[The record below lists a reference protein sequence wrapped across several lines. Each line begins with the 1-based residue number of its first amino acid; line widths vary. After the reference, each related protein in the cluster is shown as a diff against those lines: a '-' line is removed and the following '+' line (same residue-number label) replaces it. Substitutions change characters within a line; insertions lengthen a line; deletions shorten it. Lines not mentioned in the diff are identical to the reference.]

1 MLQAK
6 KQLKENQITEA
17 AERVFSRIGYKNA
30 KMEQIASEAGI
41 TKVTLYSY
49 FQSKENLYMAITYRV
64 LQQLNDSYYQ
74 IIEQKKNSTGLEC
87 TIALIK
93 NFISFCEQNY
103 FYSEV
108 LLEYFSLI
116 RSTSS
121 DTESHKLTEAMK
133 DSLYFTKVQDIHNL
147 AFKLTGK
154 QIERGIKDG
163 SIPGHVDP
171 MLYTLHGWT
180 SVIGY
185 VKVLAA
191 SGNNVSPLFNVN
203 LAELK
208 HQIMYVV
215 EGFLSGEF
223 MLEPL
228 NV

>member
-6 KQLKENQITEA
+6 KQLKEIQISEA
-17 AERVFSRIGYKNA
+17 AERIFSRIGYKNA
-30 KMEQIASEAGI
+30 KMEEIASEAGI

-64 LQQLNDSYYQ
+64 IQQLNDSYYQ
-74 IIEQKKNSTGLEC
+74 IIEEKKNHTGLEC
-87 TIALIK
+87 TIALIR

-121 DTESHKLTEAMK
+121 DAESHKLTDAMK
-133 DSLYFTKVQDIHNL
+133 ESLYFIKIQDIHNL

-163 SIPGHVDP
+163 SIPNHVDP

-185 VKVLAA
+185 VKVIAA

-203 LAELK
+203 LTELK
-208 HQIMYVV
+208 HHIMMVV
-215 EGFLSGEF
+215 QGFLSGEF
-223 MLEPL
+223 ILKPL
-228 NV
+228 KV

>member
-6 KQLKENQITEA
+6 KQLKEIHITEA
-17 AERVFSRIGYKNA
+17 AERVFSKIGYKNA
-30 KMEQIASEAGI
+30 KMEDIASEAGI

-64 LQQLNDSYYQ
+64 LQQLNDSYYE
-74 IIEQKKNSTGLEC
+74 IIEEKKNLSGLEC
-87 TIALIK
+87 TLALIK

-121 DTESHKLTEAMK
+121 QADSHKLTEAMK
-133 DSLYFTKVQDIHNL
+133 ESLYFTKIQDIHNL

-163 SIPGHVDP
+163 SIPDHVDP

-185 VKVLAA
+185 VKVIAA
-191 SGNNVSPLFNVN
+191 SGHNESPLFNVN
-203 LAELK
+203 LTELK
-208 HQIMYVV
+208 HHIMLVI

-223 MLEPL
+223 KLKPQEI
-228 NV
+228 